1 MVGRGPAEQMA
12 AQRNPQEILARGNI
26 RTNCIPRLH
35 RSYRNPMALDS
46 GIADFEAAR
55 RASLTEA
62 LLRTGKGDRSAF
74 EAVYKATSAKLFG
87 VCLRIFSDRNE
98 AEEALQDAY
107 ITIWNRAASFEAG
120 RASPISWL
128 VTVTRNRAIDRLRA
142 KGKAGLAS
150 LDEATD
156 VADPTPSAE
165 AQLVALGDDKL
176 LYGCIDGLDRRDA
189 HFIKSAFIGGATYA
203 DLATREGE
211 PLGTIKS
218 RIRRALMKLRTCME
232 GAS

>member
-1 MVGRGPAEQMA
+1 
-12 AQRNPQEILARGNI
+12 
-26 RTNCIPRLH
+26 
-35 RSYRNPMALDS
+35 MALDS

-150 LDEATD
+150 LDEATE

>member
-1 MVGRGPAEQMA
+1 
-12 AQRNPQEILARGNI
+12 
-26 RTNCIPRLH
+26 
-35 RSYRNPMALDS
+35 MALDS

-156 VADPTPSAE
+156 IADPTPSAE
-165 AQLVALGDDKL
+165 AQLVTQGDDKL
-176 LYGCIDGLDRRDA
+176 LYGCIEGLDRRDA